1 LFGFLGILAP
11 LIAPYDPDEQELD
24 YVSNPPTRTHWL
36 GTDNLG
42 RDILSRVLFGARISL
57 TIGFLATGIG
67 MAIGGGIGVIAGFW
81 GGRLDNATMR
91 AIEVLMAFPGILL
104 ALLVIGI
111 LGPGLYNLMLAVG
124 VSAIPRFARIVRAG
138 VLQTKVQDYVDAAR
152 AVGAADFWI
161 LRRHVLPNS
170 MGPVIVQASLLV
182 ATSILTGASLSFLG
196 LGPKPPTAEWGVMLS
211 EARTY
216 LYVAPHM
223 TLFPGLAILLATL
236 GFNLA
241 GDALRDALDIRVT
254 IDR

>member
-1 LFGFLGILAP
+1 
-11 LIAPYDPDEQELD
+11 
-24 YVSNPPTRTHWL
+24 
-36 GTDNLG
+36 
-42 RDILSRVLFGARISL
+42 
-57 TIGFLATGIG
+57 
-67 MAIGGGIGVIAGFW
+67 
-81 GGRLDNATMR
+81 MR